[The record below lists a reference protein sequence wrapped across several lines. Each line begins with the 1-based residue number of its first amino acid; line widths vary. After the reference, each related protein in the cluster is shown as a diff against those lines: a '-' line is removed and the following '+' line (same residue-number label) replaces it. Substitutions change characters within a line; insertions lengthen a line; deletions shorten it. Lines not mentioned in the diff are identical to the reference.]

1 MSPLSRSEAFTDCS
15 GSEKMSAQ
23 TPTPSSL
30 SVLLLGPRTDLMTTL
45 SIWLMDQFPATVD
58 LATAASLHE
67 GMSRLCTHRATVILV
82 DLSLPDGSGPDAVS
96 ALRRVTPSSALIA
109 FSSTGDES
117 GLLEAIR
124 AGAHE
129 VLPTPLSSPHSLSHA
144 IQSAL
149 IRSGMRT
156 AHTEPRSLA
165 PPFATSTSLL
175 KVVHDLNNAL
185 TSLNGFADILLARL
199 PSEDSTRNCA
209 EQIKKSVVR
218 ATALIQALQPRQTG
232 LASSQTAT
240 PPTSASA
247 A

>member
-1 MSPLSRSEAFTDCS
+1 
-15 GSEKMSAQ
+15 MSAQ
-23 TPTPSSL
+23 IPTPASL

-45 SIWLMDQFPATVD
+45 SIWLMNQLPVTVD
-58 LATAASLHE
+58 LATAASLRE
-67 GMSRLCTHRATVILV
+67 GMSQLCTRRVTVILL
-82 DLSLPDGSGPDAVS
+82 DLSLPDCRGPEAVS
-96 ALRRVTPSSALIA
+96 ALSRTTPSSALIA
-109 FSSTGDES
+109 FSSAGDES
-117 GLLEAIR
+117 VLLEAIR

-129 VLPTPLSSPHSLSHA
+129 ALPTPLLSPHSLNHA

-156 AHTEPRSLA
+156 AHTEPPSLA
-165 PPFATSTSLL
+165 PPFATSIPWL

-199 PSEDSTRNCA
+199 PSEDSTRPCA

-218 ATALIQALQPRQTG
+218 ATALLQALQPRQTG
-232 LASSQTAT
+232 LASPQTAP